1 MAKAN
6 NYQKAVEEM
15 SVFDKDAVKLI
26 PEEIKDENKGHYNCL
41 MVKRIH
47 DSVNQKYTTQVKVQC
62 YDNRGFEKAKKSFG
76 ILGCAKLIILHTPE
90 QVTPRIPDEY
100 LGKEGVKTKEEIDN
114 EIEAK
119 ATEKAQ
125 QLVDEKMKSVKT
137 PEEIEEEIEKRANEK
152 AQEIVA
158 KSTQVLPKEMDLTSF
173 KLDELREF
181 AKQNEIDLKGIDAKA
196 DVLATIQAWQKA

>member
-1 MAKAN
+1 
-6 NYQKAVEEM
+6 
-15 SVFDKDAVKLI
+15 
-26 PEEIKDENKGHYNCL
+26 
-41 MVKRIH
+41 
-47 DSVNQKYTTQVKVQC
+47 
-62 YDNRGFEKAKKSFG
+62 
-76 ILGCAKLIILHTPE
+76 
-90 QVTPRIPDEY
+90 
-100 LGKEGVKTKEEIDN
+100 
-114 EIEAK
+114 
-119 ATEKAQ
+119 
-125 QLVDEKMKSVKT
+125 MKSVKT

>member
-76 ILGCAKLIILHTPE
+76 ILGFAKLIILHTPE

-100 LGKEGVKTKEEIDN
+100 LGKEGVKTK
-114 EIEAK
+114 
-119 ATEKAQ
+119 
-125 QLVDEKMKSVKT
+125 
-137 PEEIEEEIEKRANEK
+137 EEIEEEIEKRANEK